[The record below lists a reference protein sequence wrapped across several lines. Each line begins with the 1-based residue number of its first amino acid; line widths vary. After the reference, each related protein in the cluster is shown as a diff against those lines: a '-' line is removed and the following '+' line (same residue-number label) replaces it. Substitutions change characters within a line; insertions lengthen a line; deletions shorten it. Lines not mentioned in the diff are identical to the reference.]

1 MSTFF
6 CAGRA
11 VSDPSAIVGNM
22 DDSKVL
28 RGIELRYALT
38 LYLAQHGTKTITEL
52 IDGLTYQGFAIAG
65 DPPKSV
71 SDALRWE
78 QGHGRV
84 LRLSRGTY
92 GPLDMPRG
100 TEHRIHKRVLALRAD
115 ARPPRDW
122 L

>member
-1 MSTFF
+1 M
-6 CAGRA
+6 
-11 VSDPSAIVGNM
+11 SDPRAIVAGM
-22 DDSKVL
+22 EDPKVL
-28 RGIELRYALT
+28 RGIELRYTLT

-52 IDGLTYQGFAIAG
+52 IDGLTYQGFVIAG

-84 LRLSRGTY
+84 LRLGRGTY
-92 GPLDMPRG
+92 GPLDMPRS
-100 TEHRIHKRVLALRAD
+100 TEYRIHKRVLQLRAE
-115 ARPPRDW
+115 ARPPLDW

>member
-1 MSTFF
+1 
-6 CAGRA
+6 
-11 VSDPSAIVGNM
+11 M

-28 RGIELRYALT
+28 RGIELRYTLT
-38 LYLAQHGTKTITEL
+38 LYLAQHGAKTITEL
-52 IDGLTYQGFAIAG
+52 IDGLTYQGFVIAG
-65 DPPKSV
+65 DPPTSV

-92 GPLDMPRG
+92 GPLDMPRS
-100 TEHRIHKRVLALRAD
+100 TEHRIHKRVLALRAQ
-115 ARPPRDW
+115 AGPPLDW

>member
-1 MSTFF
+1 M
-6 CAGRA
+6 
-11 VSDPSAIVGNM
+11 SDPSAIVGGM
-22 DDSKVL
+22 DDSKAL

-52 IDGLTYQGFAIAG
+52 IDGLTYQGFVIAG

-78 QGHGRV
+78 RGHGRV
-84 LRLSRGTY
+84 RK
-92 GPLDMPRG
+92 LDR
-100 TEHRIHKRVLALRAD
+100 LRAE
-115 ARPPRDW
+115 ARPPLDW